1 MKLSALSL
9 LSQLDSVYIIRHK
22 LIIVFYSIRYVL
34 R

>member
-1 MKLSALSL
+1 MKLSAPSL

-22 LIIVFYSIRYVL
+22 SIIVVYSIRYVL